1 LEKDIAREETD
12 GKVKAGPRPLWKLI
26 KACIQGKKC
35 ELVVKEGQGLLQEQQ
50 ESMSETER
58 YEKESARIKISIKRE
73 KEKNLKYTDTK
84 DNIKYRYKR

>member
-1 LEKDIAREETD
+1 
-12 GKVKAGPRPLWKLI
+12 
-26 KACIQGKKC
+26 
-35 ELVVKEGQGLLQEQQ
+35 
-50 ESMSETER
+50 MSETER